1 MPQKN
6 MHDRAQQPT
15 GLMAAPKSGTL
26 AHVAFMICTRGA
38 HSNRQACLASIARL
52 NRPDGMQ
59 LSIVIGDNNVPAQKQ
74 EIVAETQELGLDI
87 TYIHVA
93 PRGYCYVRNAV
104 LDAAAQTGAEILIFI
119 DDDHMAE
126 PDLLQSYSDC
136 FKQFDPD
143 VVHGSYIGSSRRY
156 KQGQR
161 AQKIST
167 YNVAF
172 RRRLIASPRHGGM
185 GLRFDPRLNLL
196 GHEDIE
202 FFREASGLGARMI
215 YSDQALTRLTD
226 TGQPHKKAA
235 ISRTIAY
242 AAGRNAVSVEAI
254 RRGNASA
261 VRLFLR
267 SYLPRGFR
275 GIFETARSAIQKT
288 FRTNDPAPPSISLA
302 MFHGAIHGLLRGGV
316 ERPAA
321 RAGKIV
327 PVAGPADVPG
337 PS

>member
-1 MPQKN
+1 MP
-6 MHDRAQQPT
+6 DRAEQPT
-15 GLMAAPKSGTL
+15 SLMADLKSGTL
-26 AHVAFMICTRGA
+26 AHAAFLICTRGA
-38 HSNRQACLASIARL
+38 HSHRQACLASIAGL
-52 NRPDGMQ
+52 IKPDGLQ
-59 LSIVIGDNNVPAQKQ
+59 LSIVIGDNNVPAAKQ
-74 EIVAETQELGLDI
+74 EILAETQELGLDI
-87 TYIHVA
+87 TYIHVV

-104 LDAAAQTGAEILIFI
+104 LDAAGETGAEILIFI
-119 DDDHMAE
+119 DDDHMVE
-126 PDLLQSYSDC
+126 PDLLQSYIDC

-143 VVHGSYIGSSRRY
+143 VVHGSYVGSSRRHR
-156 KQGQR
+156 QGQR
-161 AQKIST
+161 AQKVST

-172 RRRLIASPRHGGM
+172 RRRLIISPQHGGM

-196 GHEDIE
+196 GHEDTE
-202 FFREASGLGARMI
+202 FFREASDLGARMI

-226 TGQPHKKAA
+226 TGQPHKQTAV
-235 ISRTIAY
+235 SRTIAY

-261 VRLFLR
+261 VRLFFR

-275 GIFETARSAIQKT
+275 GIFEAAQSAIRKAS
-288 FRTNDPAPPSISLA
+288 RANDPAAPSISLA

-327 PVAGPADVPG
+327 PVAEQANVVRR
-337 PS
+337 S